1 MNLIQKN
8 DREQALEYIFT
19 PEFQTKLQDVL
30 DLKAQVAKMKDDYQ
44 NLQKSNTH
52 LSNKL
57 EEYQTE
63 LDEIKKSFLSEKGGS
78 EDNWVEIIVENDYA
92 KSSADMKSRECV
104 RDMRVNVES
113 VSLDRQQ
120 NKSCCVLVALN
131 GLRLQPVWTSL
142 MRGGKIQKISYME
155 VKDNEN
161 ISAV

>member
-1 MNLIQKN
+1 MAVQNVLEHIERKKKLIHLMNLIQKN

-30 DLKAQVAKMKDDYQ
+30 DLKAQVSKMKDDYQ

-78 EDNWVEIIVENDYA
+78 EDN
-92 KSSADMKSRECV
+92 
-104 RDMRVNVES
+104 
-113 VSLDRQQ
+113 
-120 NKSCCVLVALN
+120 
-131 GLRLQPVWTSL
+131 
-142 MRGGKIQKISYME
+142 
-155 VKDNEN
+155 
-161 ISAV
+161 

>member
-30 DLKAQVAKMKDDYQ
+30 DLKVQVSKMKDDYQ

-52 LSNKL
+52 LSDKL

-78 EDNWVEIIVENDYA
+78 EDN
-92 KSSADMKSRECV
+92 
-104 RDMRVNVES
+104 
-113 VSLDRQQ
+113 
-120 NKSCCVLVALN
+120 
-131 GLRLQPVWTSL
+131 
-142 MRGGKIQKISYME
+142 
-155 VKDNEN
+155 
-161 ISAV
+161 

>member
-30 DLKAQVAKMKDDYQ
+30 DLKAQVSKMKDDYQ

-63 LDEIKKSFLSEKGGS
+63 LDEIKKSFLSGKGGS
-78 EDNWVEIIVENDYA
+78 EDN
-92 KSSADMKSRECV
+92 
-104 RDMRVNVES
+104 
-113 VSLDRQQ
+113 
-120 NKSCCVLVALN
+120 
-131 GLRLQPVWTSL
+131 
-142 MRGGKIQKISYME
+142 
-155 VKDNEN
+155 
-161 ISAV
+161 

>member
-30 DLKAQVAKMKDDYQ
+30 DLKVQVSKMKDDYQ

-78 EDNWVEIIVENDYA
+78 EDN
-92 KSSADMKSRECV
+92 
-104 RDMRVNVES
+104 
-113 VSLDRQQ
+113 
-120 NKSCCVLVALN
+120 
-131 GLRLQPVWTSL
+131 
-142 MRGGKIQKISYME
+142 
-155 VKDNEN
+155 
-161 ISAV
+161 

>member
-30 DLKAQVAKMKDDYQ
+30 DLKAQVSKMKDDYQ

-63 LDEIKKSFLSEKGGS
+63 FDEIKKSFLSEKGGS
-78 EDNWVEIIVENDYA
+78 EDN
-92 KSSADMKSRECV
+92 
-104 RDMRVNVES
+104 
-113 VSLDRQQ
+113 
-120 NKSCCVLVALN
+120 
-131 GLRLQPVWTSL
+131 
-142 MRGGKIQKISYME
+142 
-155 VKDNEN
+155 
-161 ISAV
+161 

>member
-30 DLKAQVAKMKDDYQ
+30 DLKAQVSKMKDDYQ
-44 NLQKSNTH
+44 NLQKSNIH

-78 EDNWVEIIVENDYA
+78 EDN
-92 KSSADMKSRECV
+92 
-104 RDMRVNVES
+104 
-113 VSLDRQQ
+113 
-120 NKSCCVLVALN
+120 
-131 GLRLQPVWTSL
+131 
-142 MRGGKIQKISYME
+142 
-155 VKDNEN
+155 
-161 ISAV
+161 

>member
-30 DLKAQVAKMKDDYQ
+30 DLKAQVSKMKDDYQ
-44 NLQKSNTH
+44 NLQESNTH

-78 EDNWVEIIVENDYA
+78 EDN
-92 KSSADMKSRECV
+92 
-104 RDMRVNVES
+104 
-113 VSLDRQQ
+113 
-120 NKSCCVLVALN
+120 
-131 GLRLQPVWTSL
+131 
-142 MRGGKIQKISYME
+142 
-155 VKDNEN
+155 
-161 ISAV
+161 

>member
-1 MNLIQKN
+1 MAVQNVLEHIERKKNLIHLMNLIQKN

-63 LDEIKKSFLSEKGGS
+63 LDEIKKSFLSTKGGS
-78 EDNWVEIIVENDYA
+78 EDN
-92 KSSADMKSRECV
+92 
-104 RDMRVNVES
+104 
-113 VSLDRQQ
+113 
-120 NKSCCVLVALN
+120 
-131 GLRLQPVWTSL
+131 
-142 MRGGKIQKISYME
+142 
-155 VKDNEN
+155 
-161 ISAV
+161 

>member
-30 DLKAQVAKMKDDYQ
+30 DLKAQVSKMKDDYQ

-63 LDEIKKSFLSEKGGS
+63 LDEIKKSFLSTKGGS
-78 EDNWVEIIVENDYA
+78 EDN
-92 KSSADMKSRECV
+92 
-104 RDMRVNVES
+104 
-113 VSLDRQQ
+113 
-120 NKSCCVLVALN
+120 
-131 GLRLQPVWTSL
+131 
-142 MRGGKIQKISYME
+142 
-155 VKDNEN
+155 
-161 ISAV
+161 

>member
-44 NLQKSNTH
+44 NLQKPNTH

-63 LDEIKKSFLSEKGGS
+63 LDEIKKSFLSTKGGS
-78 EDNWVEIIVENDYA
+78 EDN
-92 KSSADMKSRECV
+92 
-104 RDMRVNVES
+104 
-113 VSLDRQQ
+113 
-120 NKSCCVLVALN
+120 
-131 GLRLQPVWTSL
+131 
-142 MRGGKIQKISYME
+142 
-155 VKDNEN
+155 
-161 ISAV
+161 

>member
-30 DLKAQVAKMKDDYQ
+30 DLKAQVSKMKDDYQ

-63 LDEIKKSFLSEKGGS
+63 LNEIKKSFLSEKGGS
-78 EDNWVEIIVENDYA
+78 EDN
-92 KSSADMKSRECV
+92 
-104 RDMRVNVES
+104 
-113 VSLDRQQ
+113 
-120 NKSCCVLVALN
+120 
-131 GLRLQPVWTSL
+131 
-142 MRGGKIQKISYME
+142 
-155 VKDNEN
+155 
-161 ISAV
+161 

>member
-44 NLQKSNTH
+44 NPQKSNTH

-63 LDEIKKSFLSEKGGS
+63 LDEIKKSFLSTKGGS
-78 EDNWVEIIVENDYA
+78 EDN
-92 KSSADMKSRECV
+92 
-104 RDMRVNVES
+104 
-113 VSLDRQQ
+113 
-120 NKSCCVLVALN
+120 
-131 GLRLQPVWTSL
+131 
-142 MRGGKIQKISYME
+142 
-155 VKDNEN
+155 
-161 ISAV
+161 